1 MKFLLIISLFL
12 LVGCSSNSSFG
23 SEKSTPSIES
33 EFIISL
39 NQSAQTEKEDQT
51 MKLSVDNTKLDIT
64 WEDNASVKALNEL
77 GELTISMHRY
87 SDFEQVGPI
96 GHTIVSNDVQMTT
109 NPGDI
114 VLYSSNQ
121 LVIFFGSNSWSY
133 TKLGHINMNQNELN
147 NLLNKENVTVTIE

>member
-1 MKFLLIISLFL
+1 MRKLLFL
-12 LVGCSSNSSFG
+12 LPLLILAGCTPNENQSSSGTTSSET
-23 SEKSTPSIES
+23 SEK
-33 EFIISL
+33 
-39 NQSAQTEKEDQT
+39 TEVTSMVLKI
-51 MKLSVDNTKLDIT
+51 DNTEPDVT
-64 WEDNASVKALNEL
+64 WEDNDSVKALNEL

-87 SDFEQVGPI
+87 GGFEQVGSI
-96 GHTIVSNDVQMTT
+96 GHTLVSNDAQITT

-147 NLLNKENVTVTIE
+147 ELLDKDNVIVTIN

>member
-1 MKFLLIISLFL
+1 MKKLLMLLPLIM
-12 LVGCSSNSSFG
+12 LVGCTSNENQSSSGTTSNET
-23 SEKSTPSIES
+23 SEKM
-33 EFIISL
+33 
-39 NQSAQTEKEDQT
+39 EDT
-51 MKLSVDNTKLDIT
+51 SMVLKVDNTELNIT
-64 WEDNASVKALNEL
+64 WEDNDSVKALNEL

-87 SDFEQVGPI
+87 GGFEQVGSI
-96 GHTIVSNDVQMTT
+96 GHTLVSNDAQMTT

-147 NLLNKENVTVTIE
+147 ELLDKENVIVTIN